1 MLYRYFLIPLCL
13 INISYAGLIGSAI
26 GVAKDKA
33 VEKAKDEAIDI
44 YKQRKEIRREKEE
57 ISGNKSLLSKSEDK
71 VDKAKEKIT
80 KVKTLA
86 KETAVESVGKEN
98 VEYLKKAKTQLK
110 DTLIGK
116 PIN

>member
-98 VEYLKKAKTQLK
+98 VEYLKKAKTQMK

>member
-33 VEKAKDEAIDI
+33 VEKAKEEAIDI

-71 VDKAKEKIT
+71 ADKAKEKIT

-98 VEYLKKAKTQLK
+98 VEYLKKAKTQMK

>member
-71 VDKAKEKIT
+71 ADKAKEKIT

-98 VEYLKKAKTQLK
+98 VEYLKKAKTQMK

>member
-71 VDKAKEKIT
+71 ADKAKEKII